1 MMKKLLVLALST
13 MILACGSVSVSALS
27 SPTLEYDNSVNYSDA
42 KIGKSPT
49 TGISTTYAVYAALAA
64 LTCGGVAAIAKKK
77 ISE

>member
-27 SPTLEYDNSVNYSDA
+27 SPTLEYDSSVNYDA